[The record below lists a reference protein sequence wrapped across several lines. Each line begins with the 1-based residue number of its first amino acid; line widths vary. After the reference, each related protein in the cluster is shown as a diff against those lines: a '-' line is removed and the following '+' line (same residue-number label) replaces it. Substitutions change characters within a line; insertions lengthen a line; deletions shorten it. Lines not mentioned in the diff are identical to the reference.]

1 MVGVCV
7 TDCARRH
14 DLRGRVAEGAGHGA
28 RRGEGRV
35 VLLATALGM
44 TVAFAMAGCGA
55 PPPARLLEVRGL
67 GPGRV
72 ERGELLRVEGAGFP
86 AGREGRL
93 ALAGVV
99 RRPAEAPRAVSFTRA
114 IHAVSAERAEL
125 RVDDA
130 LLDGLGGG
138 GTFRGRLEVS
148 FDAAVAGAA
157 AVTGTRDGV
166 VVLFVPPTSL
176 RFAGELARDRAT
188 VALFDFLGVTPETEL
203 DADGVRIVAVAA
215 EGRAESAGLREGDVV
230 RESEGALVTSSA
242 DLAPPP
248 GARALHWKVV
258 RAGEAAPIALTLS
271 LRGLG
276 GAPDAEWSWAA
287 ALVALVVFAA
297 LQRFGPAA
305 HGLSAMGESL
315 RTLTRGRPTHREFG
329 IALGAA
335 LGAALLCGPLPVGV
349 DAIAGLGALAALR
362 GAGVVAGGRAGLR
375 RRAVSALARELA
387 GWLALGAL
395 LVSAGTA
402 RFAGVIAAQASAP
415 LACGALAGPVTLLAS
430 WLWLRLVCT
439 PDDAQT
445 ATRGSEAVR
454 RALAA
459 ALLAVCACG
468 GGFGLG
474 AMPWSA
480 VGVALAAG
488 GVSMVAGRLV
498 ALPAMRGGP
507 AMGLAL
513 GVFLGSV
520 WLAARPLPAVFAAML
535 GAATLVVV
543 VGLVVTA
550 WVSLRTRS
558 VMPALRLVD

>member
-1 MVGVCV
+1 M
-7 TDCARRH
+7 
-14 DLRGRVAEGAGHGA
+14 
-28 RRGEGRV
+28 
-35 VLLATALGM
+35 ALG
-44 TVAFAMAGCGA
+44 VAAGFAMSGCGA

-72 ERGELLRVEGAGFP
+72 ERGEMLRVEGAGFP

-148 FDAAVAGAA
+148 FDAAVAGAE
-157 AVTGTRDGV
+157 AVTGARDGV

-215 EGRAESAGLREGDVV
+215 DGRAESAGLREGDVV
-230 RESEGALVTSSA
+230 KESEGALVTSSA

-248 GARALHWKVV
+248 GARALHWKVA

-287 ALVALVVFAA
+287 AFVALVVLAA
-297 LQRFGPAA
+297 LLRFGPAVPDLGA
-305 HGLSAMGESL
+305 LGDTLWTRL
-315 RTLTRGRPTHREFG
+315 RARPTRRELG
-329 IALGAA
+329 VALGAA
-335 LGAALLCGPLPVGV
+335 FCGALCCGPLPPGV
-349 DAIAGLGALAALR
+349 DAIAALGALAALR
-362 GAGVVAGGRAGLR
+362 GAGVVAGGVMRERAGLR
-375 RRAVSALARELA
+375 ARAVSALARELA
-387 GWLALGAL
+387 AALALGAL

-402 RFAGVIAAQASAP
+402 RFAGVIAAQGAAP
-415 LACGALAGPVTLLAS
+415 LGLGALAGPAALLAAG
-430 WLWLRLVCT
+430 LFVRLACV
-439 PDDAQT
+439 PDTEAG
-445 ATRGSEAVR
+445 TRGSESVR

-459 ALLAVCACG
+459 ALFAVCACG
-468 GGFGLG
+468 GGFGAG
-474 AMPWSA
+474 AMPWGA
-480 VGVALAAG
+480 AIVALAAG
-488 GVSMVAGRLV
+488 VVAWGAGRLSALTVAQLERVLGLASATFAGSV
-498 ALPAMRGGP
+498 ALA
-507 AMGLAL
+507 
-513 GVFLGSV
+513 V
-520 WLAARPLPAVFAAML
+520 WPLSAVSAAMV
-535 GAATLVVV
+535 GAATGAVGM
-543 VGLVVTA
+543 GLVVA
-550 WVSLRTRS
+550 LIAAQRAPSRVG
-558 VMPALRLVD
+558 ALRLAE

>member
-1 MVGVCV
+1 VRGAGLRV
-7 TDCARRH
+7 RR
-14 DLRGRVAEGAGHGA
+14 GAARVA
-28 RRGEGRV
+28 
-35 VLLATALGM
+35 AL
-44 TVAFAMAGCGA
+44 AMAIGVAAAIAVTGCGA

-86 AGREGRL
+86 PGREGRL

-99 RRPAEAPRAVSFTRA
+99 RRPAEAPRAVSFTRSL
-114 IHAVSAERAEL
+114 HAVSAERAEL

-130 LLDGLGGG
+130 LLDELGGG
-138 GTFRGRLEVS
+138 GTFRGRIEVS

-157 AVTGTRDGV
+157 AVTGARDGV

-188 VALFDFLGVTPETEL
+188 VALFAFLGVTPETQL

-215 EGRAESAGLREGDVV
+215 DGRAEAAGLREGDVV
-230 RESEGALVTSSA
+230 RESEGALVTTSA
-242 DLAPPP
+242 DLAPAP
-248 GARALHWKVV
+248 GARALHWKVM
-258 RAGEAAPIALTLS
+258 RGGEAAPIALTLS

-287 ALVALVVFAA
+287 ALVVLLVLAA
-297 LQRFGPAA
+297 LLRYGPAA
-305 HGLSAMGESL
+305 PDFAAVGEAL
-315 RTLTRGRPTHREFG
+315 RGMVRVRPARRELG

-335 LGAALLCGPLPVGV
+335 LSAALLCGPLPVGV
-349 DAIAGLGALAALR
+349 DAIAALGALAALR
-362 GAGVVAGGRAGLR
+362 FAGVVAGGRAGLR
-375 RRAVSALARELA
+375 GRVLRALGRELA

-395 LVSAGTA
+395 LVSAGTS
-402 RFAGVIAAQASAP
+402 RFAGVIAAQGAAP
-415 LACGALAGPVTLLAS
+415 LGCAALAGPGTLLAS

-439 PDDAQT
+439 PDDAET

-474 AMPWSA
+474 AMVWSA

-488 GVSMVAGRLV
+488 GASMIAERLA
-498 ALPAMRGGP
+498 ALPAMRGGT
-507 AMGLAL
+507 AVGLGL

-535 GAATLVVV
+535 GAATLAVGG
-543 VGLVVTA
+543 GLVVMA
-550 WVSLRTRS
+550 WSALRTRPAL
-558 VMPALRLVD
+558 PALRLVD